1 MILTKD
7 QATWLIGAI
16 DLRLKA
22 EGLAAATVA
31 ISITTIIQNGFNP
44 KVEDEK
50 EEK

>member
-16 DLRLKA
+16 DLRVKT
-22 EGLAAATVA
+22 EGLAAAAAA
-31 ISITTIIQNGFNP
+31 ISITEIIQNGFNP
-44 KVEDEK
+44 KVEDKK